1 MLVLGDPAAG
11 PTVSGLVPAQLLGRN
26 SRQESGH
33 DAVSDAAWTLTPIWQ
48 LPTLPRVPEYCLA
61 TPGEDVPSFG
71 NPVSSTT
78 HTCGRT
84 TATARRA
91 SLVRTVSTGQVDDV
105 MNCCNC

>member
-1 MLVLGDPAAG
+1 MHTDPCLTVPDLAQSAGD
-11 PTVSGLVPAQLLGRN
+11 
-26 SRQESGH
+26 
-33 DAVSDAAWTLTPIWQ
+33 
-48 LPTLPRVPEYCLA
+48 CLA

-91 SLVRTVSTGQVDDV
+91 SLALTSLTGQVDEV

>member
-1 MLVLGDPAAG
+1 M
-11 PTVSGLVPAQLLGRN
+11 
-26 SRQESGH
+26 
-33 DAVSDAAWTLTPIWQ
+33 
-48 LPTLPRVPEYCLA
+48 A

-91 SLVRTVSTGQVDDV
+91 TPARTVFTGQVDDV
-105 MNCCNC
+105 MNCCNCR